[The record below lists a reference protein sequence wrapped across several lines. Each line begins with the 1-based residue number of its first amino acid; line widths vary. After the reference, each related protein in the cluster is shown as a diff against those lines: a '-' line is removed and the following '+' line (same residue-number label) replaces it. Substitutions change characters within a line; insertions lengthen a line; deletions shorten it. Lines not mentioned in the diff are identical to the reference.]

1 MLYNQSYNLLAEAR
15 DNPDMNLLATSHNV
29 SKETMRRHLES
40 LNEGIPSSLYV
51 RLDNERVELSE
62 TGKVYANA
70 CEKINRLV
78 IDAELKAEKFKR
90 EREGSISVASLS
102 RSVDRKLKSLAH
114 ETRFKV
120 RFFDPSGVN
129 ASSSLKVCGRDF
141 DAAMTFYDDSFL
153 KRNRL
158 KSFELYNDNIA
169 VAFSKNSENAG
180 KKRAVFDFLK
190 FLYSEKELAA
200 FTEFLG
206 MNIPINYEYD
216 ETKLGDYYYKEFKEF
231 RNGKSDVVTVAS
243 SNPIHYKNLSSFL
256 LGFGGALNYYNYNG
270 QVMMEGYLEAYRN
283 GRTAKDIFNGSTLS
297 EATWQTLREKAS
309 K

>member
-120 RFFDPSGVN
+120 KFFDPSGVN

-180 KKRAVFDFLK
+180 KKKLDIEDLYEKKLFVPHEKFNRRIDILVGDLRDFHSRIDIVRYDVITMAFLEELSTSEDFL
-190 FLYSEKELAA
+190 LVSEH
-200 FTEFLG
+200 
-206 MNIPINYEYD
+206 MD
-216 ETKLGDYYYKEFKEF
+216 
-231 RNGKSDVVTVAS
+231 
-243 SNPIHYKNLSSFL
+243 LSSF
-256 LGFGGALNYYNYNG
+256 GLNVLPVDWNYKVQYG
-270 QVMMEGYLEAYRN
+270 LVYSQKPESKVEDLIRILE
-283 GRTAKDIFNGSTLS
+283 K
-297 EATWQTLREKAS
+297 Q
-309 K
+309 

>member
-158 KSFELYNDNIA
+158 KAFELYNDNIA

-180 KKRAVFDFLK
+180 KKKLDIEDLYEKKLFVPHEKFNRRIDVLVGDLRDFHSRIEIVHYDVITMAFLEELSSCEDFL
-190 FLYSEKELAA
+190 LVSQH
-200 FTEFLG
+200 
-206 MNIPINYEYD
+206 MD
-216 ETKLGDYYYKEFKEF
+216 
-231 RNGKSDVVTVAS
+231 
-243 SNPIHYKNLSSFL
+243 LSSF
-256 LGFGGALNYYNYNG
+256 GLNVLPVDWNYKVQYG
-270 QVMMEGYLEAYRN
+270 LVYSQKPESKVEDLIRILE
-283 GRTAKDIFNGSTLS
+283 K
-297 EATWQTLREKAS
+297 Q
-309 K
+309 

>member
-169 VAFSKNSENAG
+169 VAFSKKSENAG
-180 KKRAVFDFLK
+180 KKKLDIEDLYEKKLFVPHEKFNRRIDILVGDLRDFHSRIDIVRYDVITMAFLEELSTSEDFL
-190 FLYSEKELAA
+190 LVSEH
-200 FTEFLG
+200 
-206 MNIPINYEYD
+206 MD
-216 ETKLGDYYYKEFKEF
+216 
-231 RNGKSDVVTVAS
+231 
-243 SNPIHYKNLSSFL
+243 LSSF
-256 LGFGGALNYYNYNG
+256 GLNVLPVDWNYKVQYG
-270 QVMMEGYLEAYRN
+270 LVYSQKPESKVEDLIRILE
-283 GRTAKDIFNGSTLS
+283 K
-297 EATWQTLREKAS
+297 Q
-309 K
+309 

>member
-1 MLYNQSYNLLAEAR
+1 MLYNQSYNLLAQAR
-15 DNPDMNLLATSHNV
+15 DNPDMNALAASHNV

-102 RSVDRKLKSLAH
+102 RFVDRKLKSLAH
-114 ETRFKV
+114 ETRFRM

-141 DAAMTFYDDSFL
+141 DAAMTFYDESFL

-158 KSFELYNDNIA
+158 KAFELYNDNVA
-169 VAFSKNSENAG
+169 VAFSKNSENASR
-180 KKRAVFDFLK
+180 KKLDIEDLYEKKLFVPHEKFNRRIDVLVGDLRDFHSKIDIVRYDVITMAFLEELSSSEDFL
-190 FLYSEKELAA
+190 LVSQHL
-200 FTEFLG
+200 
-206 MNIPINYEYD
+206 D
-216 ETKLGDYYYKEFKEF
+216 
-231 RNGKSDVVTVAS
+231 
-243 SNPIHYKNLSSFL
+243 LSSFGL
-256 LGFGGALNYYNYNG
+256 KVLPVDWNYNVQYG
-270 QVMMEGYLEAYRN
+270 LVYSQKPENKVEDLIRILE
-283 GRTAKDIFNGSTLS
+283 K
-297 EATWQTLREKAS
+297 Q
-309 K
+309 

>member
-114 ETRFKV
+114 ETRFRV

-180 KKRAVFDFLK
+180 KKKLDIEDLYEKKLFVPHEKFNRRIDILVGDLRDFHSRIDIVRYDVITMAFLEELSTSEDFL
-190 FLYSEKELAA
+190 LVSEH
-200 FTEFLG
+200 
-206 MNIPINYEYD
+206 MD
-216 ETKLGDYYYKEFKEF
+216 
-231 RNGKSDVVTVAS
+231 
-243 SNPIHYKNLSSFL
+243 LSSF
-256 LGFGGALNYYNYNG
+256 GLNVLPVDWNYKVQYG
-270 QVMMEGYLEAYRN
+270 LVYSQKPESKVEDLIRILE
-283 GRTAKDIFNGSTLS
+283 K
-297 EATWQTLREKAS
+297 Q
-309 K
+309 

>member
-1 MLYNQSYNLLAEAR
+1 MLYNQSYNLLAQAR
-15 DNPDMNLLATSHNV
+15 DNPDMNALAASHNV

-114 ETRFKV
+114 ETRFRM

-158 KSFELYNDNIA
+158 KAFELYNDNIA
-169 VAFSKNSENAG
+169 VAFSKNSDNAG
-180 KKRAVFDFLK
+180 KKKLDIEDLYEKKLFVPHEKFNRRIDVLVGDLRDFHSRIEIVRYDVITMAFLEELSSCEDFL
-190 FLYSEKELAA
+190 LVSQH
-200 FTEFLG
+200 
-206 MNIPINYEYD
+206 MD
-216 ETKLGDYYYKEFKEF
+216 
-231 RNGKSDVVTVAS
+231 
-243 SNPIHYKNLSSFL
+243 LSSF
-256 LGFGGALNYYNYNG
+256 GLNVLPVDWNYKVQYG
-270 QVMMEGYLEAYRN
+270 LVYSQKPESKVEDLIRILE
-283 GRTAKDIFNGSTLS
+283 K
-297 EATWQTLREKAS
+297 Q
-309 K
+309 

>member
-1 MLYNQSYNLLAEAR
+1 MLYNQSYNLLAQAR
-15 DNPDMNLLATSHNV
+15 DNPDMNALASSHNV

-90 EREGSISVASLS
+90 EREGSISVASLC
-102 RSVDRKLKSLAH
+102 RSVDRKLKSLAQ
-114 ETRFKV
+114 ETRFRM

-129 ASSSLKVCGRDF
+129 ATSSLKVCGRDF

-158 KSFELYNDNIA
+158 KAFELYNDNIA
-169 VAFSKNSENAG
+169 VAFSKNSDNAG
-180 KKRAVFDFLK
+180 KKKLDIEDLYEKKLFVPHEKFNRRIDVLVGDFRDFHSRIEIVHYDVITMTFLEELSSCEDFL
-190 FLYSEKELAA
+190 LVSQH
-200 FTEFLG
+200 
-206 MNIPINYEYD
+206 MD
-216 ETKLGDYYYKEFKEF
+216 
-231 RNGKSDVVTVAS
+231 
-243 SNPIHYKNLSSFL
+243 LSSF
-256 LGFGGALNYYNYNG
+256 GLNVLPVDWNYKVQYG
-270 QVMMEGYLEAYRN
+270 LVYSQKPESKVEDLIRILE
-283 GRTAKDIFNGSTLS
+283 K
-297 EATWQTLREKAS
+297 Q
-309 K
+309 

>member
-129 ASSSLKVCGRDF
+129 ATSSLKVCGRDF

-158 KSFELYNDNIA
+158 KAFELYNDNIA

-180 KKRAVFDFLK
+180 KKKLDIEDLYEKKLFVPHEKFNRRIDILVGDLRDFHSRIDIVRYDAITMAFLEELSTSEDFL
-190 FLYSEKELAA
+190 LVSEH
-200 FTEFLG
+200 
-206 MNIPINYEYD
+206 MD
-216 ETKLGDYYYKEFKEF
+216 
-231 RNGKSDVVTVAS
+231 
-243 SNPIHYKNLSSFL
+243 LSSF
-256 LGFGGALNYYNYNG
+256 GLNVLPVDWNYKVQYG
-270 QVMMEGYLEAYRN
+270 LVYSQKPESKVEDLIRILE
-283 GRTAKDIFNGSTLS
+283 K
-297 EATWQTLREKAS
+297 Q
-309 K
+309 

>member
-114 ETRFKV
+114 ETRFRM

-129 ASSSLKVCGRDF
+129 ATSSLKVCGRDF

-158 KSFELYNDNIA
+158 KAFELYNDNIA

-180 KKRAVFDFLK
+180 KKKLDIEDLYEKKLFVPHEKFNRRIDILVGDLRDFHSRTDIVRYDVITMAFLEELSTSEDFL
-190 FLYSEKELAA
+190 LVSEH
-200 FTEFLG
+200 
-206 MNIPINYEYD
+206 MD
-216 ETKLGDYYYKEFKEF
+216 
-231 RNGKSDVVTVAS
+231 
-243 SNPIHYKNLSSFL
+243 LSSF
-256 LGFGGALNYYNYNG
+256 GLNVLPVDWNYKVQYG
-270 QVMMEGYLEAYRN
+270 LVYSQKPESKVEDLIRILE
-283 GRTAKDIFNGSTLS
+283 K
-297 EATWQTLREKAS
+297 Q
-309 K
+309 

>member
-15 DNPDMNLLATSHNV
+15 DNPDMNALASSHNA

-129 ASSSLKVCGRDF
+129 ATSSLKVCGRDF

-158 KSFELYNDNIA
+158 KAFELYNDNIA

-180 KKRAVFDFLK
+180 KKKLDIEDLYEKKLFVPHEKFNRRIDILVGDLRDFHSRIDIVRYDVITMAFLEELSTSEDFL
-190 FLYSEKELAA
+190 LVSEH
-200 FTEFLG
+200 
-206 MNIPINYEYD
+206 MD
-216 ETKLGDYYYKEFKEF
+216 
-231 RNGKSDVVTVAS
+231 
-243 SNPIHYKNLSSFL
+243 LSSF
-256 LGFGGALNYYNYNG
+256 GLNVLPVDWNYKVQYG
-270 QVMMEGYLEAYRN
+270 LVYSQKPESKVEDLIRILE
-283 GRTAKDIFNGSTLS
+283 K
-297 EATWQTLREKAS
+297 Q
-309 K
+309 

>member
-169 VAFSKNSENAG
+169 VAFSKKSENAG
-180 KKRAVFDFLK
+180 KKKLDIEDLYEKKLFVPHEKFNRRIDILVGDLRDFHSRIDIIRYDVITMAFLEELSTSEDFL
-190 FLYSEKELAA
+190 LVSEH
-200 FTEFLG
+200 
-206 MNIPINYEYD
+206 MD
-216 ETKLGDYYYKEFKEF
+216 
-231 RNGKSDVVTVAS
+231 
-243 SNPIHYKNLSSFL
+243 LSSF
-256 LGFGGALNYYNYNG
+256 GLNVLPVDWNYKVQYG
-270 QVMMEGYLEAYRN
+270 LVYSQKPESKVEDLIRILE
-283 GRTAKDIFNGSTLS
+283 K
-297 EATWQTLREKAS
+297 Q
-309 K
+309 

>member
-1 MLYNQSYNLLAEAR
+1 MLYNQSYNLLAQAR
-15 DNPDMNLLATSHNV
+15 DNPDMNALAASHNV

-102 RSVDRKLKSLAH
+102 RFVDRKLKSLAH
-114 ETRFKV
+114 ETRFRM

-141 DAAMTFYDDSFL
+141 DAAMTFYDESFL

-158 KSFELYNDNIA
+158 KAFELYNDNVA

-180 KKRAVFDFLK
+180 RKKLDIEDLYEKKLFVPHEKFNRRIDVLVGDLRDFHSKIDIVRYDVITMAFLEELSSSEDFL
-190 FLYSEKELAA
+190 LVSQHL
-200 FTEFLG
+200 
-206 MNIPINYEYD
+206 D
-216 ETKLGDYYYKEFKEF
+216 
-231 RNGKSDVVTVAS
+231 
-243 SNPIHYKNLSSFL
+243 LSSFGL
-256 LGFGGALNYYNYNG
+256 KVLPVDWSYNVQYGLVYSQKPENK
-270 QVMMEGYLEAYRN
+270 VEDLIRILE
-283 GRTAKDIFNGSTLS
+283 K
-297 EATWQTLREKAS
+297 Q
-309 K
+309 

>member
-51 RLDNERVELSE
+51 RLDNVRVELSE

-120 RFFDPSGVN
+120 KFFDPSGVN

-169 VAFSKNSENAG
+169 IAFSKNSENTG
-180 KKRAVFDFLK
+180 KKKLDIEDLYEKKLFVPHEKFNRRIDILVGDLRDFHSRIDIVRYDVITMAFLEELSTSEDFL
-190 FLYSEKELAA
+190 LVSEH
-200 FTEFLG
+200 
-206 MNIPINYEYD
+206 MD
-216 ETKLGDYYYKEFKEF
+216 
-231 RNGKSDVVTVAS
+231 
-243 SNPIHYKNLSSFL
+243 LSSF
-256 LGFGGALNYYNYNG
+256 GLNVLPVDWNYKVQYG
-270 QVMMEGYLEAYRN
+270 LVYSQKPESKVEDLIRILE
-283 GRTAKDIFNGSTLS
+283 K
-297 EATWQTLREKAS
+297 Q
-309 K
+309 

>member
-1 MLYNQSYNLLAEAR
+1 MLYNQSYNLLAQAR
-15 DNPDMNLLATSHNV
+15 DNPDMNALAASHNV

-102 RSVDRKLKSLAH
+102 RFVDRKLKSLAH
-114 ETRFKV
+114 ETRFRM

-141 DAAMTFYDDSFL
+141 DAAMTFYDESFL

-158 KSFELYNDNIA
+158 KAFELYNDNVA

-180 KKRAVFDFLK
+180 RKKLDIEDLYEKKLFVPHEKFNRRIDVLVGDLRDFHSKIDIVRYDVITMAFLEELSSSEDFL
-190 FLYSEKELAA
+190 LVSQHL
-200 FTEFLG
+200 
-206 MNIPINYEYD
+206 D
-216 ETKLGDYYYKEFKEF
+216 
-231 RNGKSDVVTVAS
+231 
-243 SNPIHYKNLSSFL
+243 LSSFGL
-256 LGFGGALNYYNYNG
+256 KVLPVDWNYNVQYG
-270 QVMMEGYLEAYRN
+270 LVYSQKPENKVEDLIRILE
-283 GRTAKDIFNGSTLS
+283 K
-297 EATWQTLREKAS
+297 Q
-309 K
+309 

>member
-1 MLYNQSYNLLAEAR
+1 MLYNQSYNLLAQAR
-15 DNPDMNLLATSHNV
+15 DNPDMNALAASHNV

-102 RSVDRKLKSLAH
+102 RFVDRKLKSLAH
-114 ETRFKV
+114 ETRFRM

-141 DAAMTFYDDSFL
+141 DAAMTFYDESFL

-158 KSFELYNDNIA
+158 KAFELYNDNVA

-180 KKRAVFDFLK
+180 RKKLDIEDLYEKKLFVPHEKFNRRIDVLVGDLRDFHSKIDIVRYDVITMAFLEELSSSEDFL
-190 FLYSEKELAA
+190 LVSQHL
-200 FTEFLG
+200 
-206 MNIPINYEYD
+206 D
-216 ETKLGDYYYKEFKEF
+216 
-231 RNGKSDVVTVAS
+231 
-243 SNPIHYKNLSSFL
+243 LSSFGL
-256 LGFGGALNYYNYNG
+256 KVLPVDWNYNVQYG
-270 QVMMEGYLEAYRN
+270 LVYCQKPENKVEDLIRILE
-283 GRTAKDIFNGSTLS
+283 K
-297 EATWQTLREKAS
+297 Q
-309 K
+309 

>member
-1 MLYNQSYNLLAEAR
+1 MLYNQSYNLLAQAR
-15 DNPDMNLLATSHNV
+15 DNPDMNALASSHNV

-102 RSVDRKLKSLAH
+102 RSVDRKLKALAH
-114 ETRFKV
+114 ETRFRM
-120 RFFDPSGVN
+120 RFFDSSGVN
-129 ASSSLKVCGRDF
+129 ASSGLKVCGRDF
-141 DAAMTFYDDSFL
+141 DAAMTFYDESFL

-158 KSFELYNDNIA
+158 KAFELYNDNVA

-180 KKRAVFDFLK
+180 RKKLDIEDLYEKKLFVPHEKFNRRIDVLVGDLRDFHSRIDIVRYDVITMAFLEELSSCEDFL
-190 FLYSEKELAA
+190 LVSQH
-200 FTEFLG
+200 
-206 MNIPINYEYD
+206 MD
-216 ETKLGDYYYKEFKEF
+216 
-231 RNGKSDVVTVAS
+231 
-243 SNPIHYKNLSSFL
+243 LSSF
-256 LGFGGALNYYNYNG
+256 GLNVLPVDWNYNVQYG
-270 QVMMEGYLEAYRN
+270 LVYSQKPENKVEDLIRILE
-283 GRTAKDIFNGSTLS
+283 K
-297 EATWQTLREKAS
+297 Q
-309 K
+309 

>member
-129 ASSSLKVCGRDF
+129 ATSSLKVCGRNF

-158 KSFELYNDNIA
+158 KAFELYNDNIA

-180 KKRAVFDFLK
+180 KKKLDIEDLYEKKLFVPHEKFNRRIDILVGDLRDFHSRIDIVRYDVITMAFLEELSTSEDFL
-190 FLYSEKELAA
+190 LVSEH
-200 FTEFLG
+200 
-206 MNIPINYEYD
+206 MD
-216 ETKLGDYYYKEFKEF
+216 
-231 RNGKSDVVTVAS
+231 
-243 SNPIHYKNLSSFL
+243 LSSF
-256 LGFGGALNYYNYNG
+256 GLNVLPVDWNYKVQYG
-270 QVMMEGYLEAYRN
+270 LVYSQKPESKVEDLIRILE
-283 GRTAKDIFNGSTLS
+283 K
-297 EATWQTLREKAS
+297 Q
-309 K
+309 

>member
-180 KKRAVFDFLK
+180 KKKLDIEDLYEKKLFVPHEKFNRRIDILVGDLRDFHSRIDIVRYDVITMAFLEELSTSEDFL
-190 FLYSEKELAA
+190 LVSEH
-200 FTEFLG
+200 
-206 MNIPINYEYD
+206 MD
-216 ETKLGDYYYKEFKEF
+216 
-231 RNGKSDVVTVAS
+231 
-243 SNPIHYKNLSSFL
+243 LSSF
-256 LGFGGALNYYNYNG
+256 GLNVLPVDWNYKVQYG
-270 QVMMEGYLEAYRN
+270 LVYSQKPESKVEDLIRILE
-283 GRTAKDIFNGSTLS
+283 K
-297 EATWQTLREKAS
+297 Q
-309 K
+309 

>member
-1 MLYNQSYNLLAEAR
+1 MLYNQSYNLLAQAR
-15 DNPDMNLLATSHNV
+15 DNPDMNALAASHNV

-102 RSVDRKLKSLAH
+102 RFVDRKLKSLAH
-114 ETRFKV
+114 ETRFRM
-120 RFFDPSGVN
+120 RFFDSSGVN

-141 DAAMTFYDDSFL
+141 DAAMTFYDESFL

-158 KSFELYNDNIA
+158 KAFELYNDNVA

-180 KKRAVFDFLK
+180 RKKLDIEDLYEKKLFVPHEKFNRRIDVLVGDLRDFHSKIDIVRYDVITMAFLEELSSSEDFL
-190 FLYSEKELAA
+190 LVSQHL
-200 FTEFLG
+200 
-206 MNIPINYEYD
+206 D
-216 ETKLGDYYYKEFKEF
+216 
-231 RNGKSDVVTVAS
+231 
-243 SNPIHYKNLSSFL
+243 LSSFGL
-256 LGFGGALNYYNYNG
+256 RVLPVDWNYNVQYG
-270 QVMMEGYLEAYRN
+270 LVYSQKPENKVENLIRILE
-283 GRTAKDIFNGSTLS
+283 K
-297 EATWQTLREKAS
+297 Q
-309 K
+309 

>member
-62 TGKVYANA
+62 TGKLYANA

-180 KKRAVFDFLK
+180 KKKLDIEDLYEKKLFVPHEKFNRRIDILVGDLRDFHSRIDIVRYDVITMAFLEELSTSEDFL
-190 FLYSEKELAA
+190 LVSEH
-200 FTEFLG
+200 
-206 MNIPINYEYD
+206 MD
-216 ETKLGDYYYKEFKEF
+216 
-231 RNGKSDVVTVAS
+231 
-243 SNPIHYKNLSSFL
+243 LSSF
-256 LGFGGALNYYNYNG
+256 GLNVLPVDWNYKVQYG
-270 QVMMEGYLEAYRN
+270 LVYSQKPESKVEDLIRILE
-283 GRTAKDIFNGSTLS
+283 K
-297 EATWQTLREKAS
+297 Q
-309 K
+309 

>member
-70 CEKINRLV
+70 CDV

-169 VAFSKNSENAG
+169 VAFSKKSENAG
-180 KKRAVFDFLK
+180 KKKLDIEDLYEKKLFVPHEKFNRRIDILVGDLRDFHSRIDIVRYDVITMAFLEELSTSEDFL
-190 FLYSEKELAA
+190 LVSEH
-200 FTEFLG
+200 
-206 MNIPINYEYD
+206 MD
-216 ETKLGDYYYKEFKEF
+216 
-231 RNGKSDVVTVAS
+231 
-243 SNPIHYKNLSSFL
+243 LSSF
-256 LGFGGALNYYNYNG
+256 GLNVLPVDWNYKVQYG
-270 QVMMEGYLEAYRN
+270 LVYSQKPESKVEDLIRILE
-283 GRTAKDIFNGSTLS
+283 K
-297 EATWQTLREKAS
+297 Q
-309 K
+309 

>member
-1 MLYNQSYNLLAEAR
+1 MLYNQSYNLLAQAR
-15 DNPDMNLLATSHNV
+15 DNPDMNALAASHNV

-114 ETRFKV
+114 ETRFRM

-158 KSFELYNDNIA
+158 KAFELYNDNVA

-180 KKRAVFDFLK
+180 KKKLDIEDLYEKKLFVPHERFNRRIDVLVGDLRDFHSRIEIVRYDVITMAFLEELSSCEDFL
-190 FLYSEKELAA
+190 LVSQH
-200 FTEFLG
+200 
-206 MNIPINYEYD
+206 MD
-216 ETKLGDYYYKEFKEF
+216 
-231 RNGKSDVVTVAS
+231 
-243 SNPIHYKNLSSFL
+243 LSSF
-256 LGFGGALNYYNYNG
+256 GLNVLPVDWNYKVQYG
-270 QVMMEGYLEAYRN
+270 LVYSQKPESKVEDLIRILE
-283 GRTAKDIFNGSTLS
+283 K
-297 EATWQTLREKAS
+297 Q
-309 K
+309 

>member
-1 MLYNQSYNLLAEAR
+1 MLYNQSYNLLAQAR
-15 DNPDMNLLATSHNV
+15 DNPDMSALAASHNV

-102 RSVDRKLKSLAH
+102 RFVDRKLKSLAH
-114 ETRFKV
+114 ETRFRM

-141 DAAMTFYDDSFL
+141 DAAMTFYDESFL

-158 KSFELYNDNIA
+158 KAFELYNDNVA

-180 KKRAVFDFLK
+180 RKKLDIEDLYEKKLFVPHEKFNRRIDVLVGDLRDFHSKIDIVRYDVITMAFLEELSSSEDFL
-190 FLYSEKELAA
+190 LVSQHL
-200 FTEFLG
+200 
-206 MNIPINYEYD
+206 D
-216 ETKLGDYYYKEFKEF
+216 
-231 RNGKSDVVTVAS
+231 
-243 SNPIHYKNLSSFL
+243 LSSFGL
-256 LGFGGALNYYNYNG
+256 KVLPVDWNYNVQYG
-270 QVMMEGYLEAYRN
+270 LVYSQKPENKVEDLIRILE
-283 GRTAKDIFNGSTLS
+283 K
-297 EATWQTLREKAS
+297 Q
-309 K
+309 

>member
-1 MLYNQSYNLLAEAR
+1 MLYNQSYNLLAQAR
-15 DNPDMNLLATSHNV
+15 DNPDMNALAASHNV

-78 IDAELKAEKFKR
+78 IDAELKAEKIKR

-102 RSVDRKLKSLAH
+102 RFVDRKLKSLAH
-114 ETRFKV
+114 ETRFRM

-141 DAAMTFYDDSFL
+141 DAAMTFYDESFL

-158 KSFELYNDNIA
+158 KAFELYNDNVA

-180 KKRAVFDFLK
+180 RKKLDIEDLYEKKLFVPHEKFNRRIDVLVGDLRDFHSKIDIVRYDVITMAFLEELSSSEDFL
-190 FLYSEKELAA
+190 LVSQHL
-200 FTEFLG
+200 
-206 MNIPINYEYD
+206 D
-216 ETKLGDYYYKEFKEF
+216 
-231 RNGKSDVVTVAS
+231 
-243 SNPIHYKNLSSFL
+243 LSSFGL
-256 LGFGGALNYYNYNG
+256 KVLPVDWNYNVQYG
-270 QVMMEGYLEAYRN
+270 LVYSQKPENKVEDLIRILE
-283 GRTAKDIFNGSTLS
+283 K
-297 EATWQTLREKAS
+297 Q
-309 K
+309 

>member
-102 RSVDRKLKSLAH
+102 RSVDRKLKSLAY

-180 KKRAVFDFLK
+180 KKKLDIEDLYEKKLFVPHEKFNRRIDILVGDLRDFHSRIDIVRYDVITMAFLEELSTSEDFL
-190 FLYSEKELAA
+190 LVSEH
-200 FTEFLG
+200 
-206 MNIPINYEYD
+206 MD
-216 ETKLGDYYYKEFKEF
+216 
-231 RNGKSDVVTVAS
+231 
-243 SNPIHYKNLSSFL
+243 LSSF
-256 LGFGGALNYYNYNG
+256 GLNVLPVDWNYKVQYG
-270 QVMMEGYLEAYRN
+270 LVYSQKPESKVEDLIRILE
-283 GRTAKDIFNGSTLS
+283 K
-297 EATWQTLREKAS
+297 Q
-309 K
+309 

>member
-1 MLYNQSYNLLAEAR
+1 MLYNQSYNLLAQAR
-15 DNPDMNLLATSHNV
+15 DNPDMNALAASHNV

-102 RSVDRKLKSLAH
+102 RFVDRKLKSLAH
-114 ETRFKV
+114 ETRFKM

-141 DAAMTFYDDSFL
+141 DAAMTFYDESFL

-158 KSFELYNDNIA
+158 KAFELYNDNVA

-180 KKRAVFDFLK
+180 RKKLDIEDLYEKKLFVPHEKFNRRIDVLVGDLRDFHSKIDIVRYDVITMAFLEELSSSEDFL
-190 FLYSEKELAA
+190 LVSQHL
-200 FTEFLG
+200 
-206 MNIPINYEYD
+206 D
-216 ETKLGDYYYKEFKEF
+216 
-231 RNGKSDVVTVAS
+231 
-243 SNPIHYKNLSSFL
+243 LSSFGL
-256 LGFGGALNYYNYNG
+256 KVLPVDWNYNVQYG
-270 QVMMEGYLEAYRN
+270 LVYSQKPENKVEDLIRILE
-283 GRTAKDIFNGSTLS
+283 K
-297 EATWQTLREKAS
+297 Q
-309 K
+309 

>member
-180 KKRAVFDFLK
+180 KKKLDIEDLYEKKLFVPHEKFNRRIDILVGDLRDFHSRIDIIRYDVITMAFLEELSTSEDFL
-190 FLYSEKELAA
+190 LVSEH
-200 FTEFLG
+200 
-206 MNIPINYEYD
+206 MD
-216 ETKLGDYYYKEFKEF
+216 
-231 RNGKSDVVTVAS
+231 
-243 SNPIHYKNLSSFL
+243 LSSF
-256 LGFGGALNYYNYNG
+256 GLNVLPVDWNYKVQYG
-270 QVMMEGYLEAYRN
+270 LVYSQKPESKVEDLIRILE
-283 GRTAKDIFNGSTLS
+283 K
-297 EATWQTLREKAS
+297 Q
-309 K
+309 